1 MADTERETT
10 LRVREKHGQVHKVV
24 SSQPASDRQLM
35 IKARVPL
42 TRLRHKYLGGAGV
55 CVDDCSSPAPR
66 LCPMPCKSNDV
77 K

>member
-10 LRVREKHGQVHKVV
+10 LRVREKQVHKVV